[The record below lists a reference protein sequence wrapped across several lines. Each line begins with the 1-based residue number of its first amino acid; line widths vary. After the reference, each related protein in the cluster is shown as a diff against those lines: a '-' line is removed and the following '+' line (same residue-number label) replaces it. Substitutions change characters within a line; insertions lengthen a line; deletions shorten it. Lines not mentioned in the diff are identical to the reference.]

1 MKIVTNPR
9 LIARNA
15 KIGLWGQIIGLL
27 LLLSASIL
35 SFQSVILLGASLILF
50 AFGLLISQ
58 IGIYFGNRWSR
69 RPRPDE
75 HLDKSLKGLERS
87 YTIYHYSSPIAH
99 LLIGPAGIWAL
110 LPRNVRG
117 KVTYSQLNG
126 RWKHK
131 GGAAFLKFF
140 GQEGLGRPD
149 LDLKTDISRIEKL
162 LSSNQDF
169 APPVHAALVFT
180 HEDIK
185 IEASDSAIP
194 AIAARKLKSFI
205 RKQAKHKRYSDEK
218 IKEITALL
226 SDDDKKTPSSN

>member
-1 MKIVTNPR
+1 MKIITNPK

-15 KIGLWGQIIGLL
+15 KIGLWGQMIGLL
-27 LLLSASIL
+27 LLLGASIL
-35 SFQSVILLGASLILF
+35 SFQSITLLGLSLVLF
-50 AFGLLISQ
+50 AFGLVISQ

-75 HLDKSLKGLERS
+75 HLDKSLKGLERN

-117 KVTYSQLNG
+117 KVTYSPARG

-149 LDLKTDISRIEKL
+149 LDLHIDISRIEKL
-162 LSSNQDF
+162 LGNTQKIS
-169 APPVHAALVFT
+169 PPVHAALIFT
-180 HEDIK
+180 HDDIK
-185 IEASDSAIP
+185 IEENGSPVP
-194 AIAARKLKSFI
+194 AIAAKKLKSFI
-205 RKQAKHKRYSDEK
+205 RKQAKQKRLSDEK
-218 IKEITALL
+218 IVAIAALL
-226 SDDDKKTPSSN
+226 RKGDTKKTSSN

>member
-1 MKIVTNPR
+1 MKIITNPK

-27 LLLSASIL
+27 LLLGASIL
-35 SFQSVILLGASLILF
+35 SFQSITLLGLSLILF
-50 AFGLLISQ
+50 AFGLVISQ

-117 KVTYSQLNG
+117 KVTYSPGRG

-131 GGAAFLKFF
+131 GGAAILKFF
-140 GQEGLGRPD
+140 GQDGLGRPD
-149 LDLKTDISRIEKL
+149 LDLGTDISRIEKL
-162 LSSNQDF
+162 LADAQSS
-169 APPVHAALVFT
+169 PTPVHAALVFT
-180 HEDIK
+180 NEDIQ
-185 IEASDSAIP
+185 IEAKGSPVP
-194 AIAARKLKSFI
+194 AITARKLKGFL
-205 RKQAKHKRYSDEK
+205 RKHAKQKRLSEEK
-218 IKEITALL
+218 ITAITALL
-226 SDDDKKTPSSN
+226 AKDDTKKTSSN